1 MFLMLPAFLCYCS
14 LEAFFFID
22 GMGMSE
28 VLTANIN
35 RGDGLTF
42 LSITEVTEIPQLI
55 SNRLQLLYDDVPY
68 STRISEDMKELKDL
82 ESYLTS

>member
-1 MFLMLPAFLCYCS
+1 MLPAFLCYCF

>member
-1 MFLMLPAFLCYCS
+1 MFLMLPAFLCYCI

-22 GMGMSE
+22 SMGMSE

-35 RGDGLTF
+35 MGDGLTF

>member
-1 MFLMLPAFLCYCS
+1 MFLMLPAFLCYCI

-28 VLTANIN
+28 VLTATIN